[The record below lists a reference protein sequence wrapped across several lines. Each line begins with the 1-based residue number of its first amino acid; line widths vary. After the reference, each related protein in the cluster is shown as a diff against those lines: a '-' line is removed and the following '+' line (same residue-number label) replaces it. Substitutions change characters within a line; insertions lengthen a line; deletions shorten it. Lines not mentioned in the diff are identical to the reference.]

1 MGDPDRLAQLSL
13 LSRDE
18 TAPPFAEPWQAQTFA
33 VVVELME
40 SGRLTQTEWSQRL
53 SLELKAAEGRGEYD
67 TGERYYAH
75 WLAALERL
83 AVDKEITA
91 WNELA
96 EEREETRTNDHHRR
110 DDQLKSR

>member
-1 MGDPDRLAQLSL
+1 MGDPDKLAQLSL

-18 TAPPFAEPWQAQTFA
+18 TDPPFGEPWQAQAFA
-33 VVVELME
+33 VVVELIE
-40 SGRLTQTEWSQRL
+40 SGRLTQEEWSQRL
-53 SLELKAAEGRGEYD
+53 SVELKAAEGRGEYD

-96 EEREETRTNDHHRR
+96 EEREETRMNDHHRR
-110 DDQLKSR
+110 DEQLKSP